1 MVGGLLR
8 WLGVRGGTWA
18 GAGRQG
24 VKAVGGQPM
33 AGGHTCTQAGAAGGA
48 QVRSLRCLP
57 VEKEEGRV
65 EARAVVDSWA

>member
-1 MVGGLLR
+1 
-8 WLGVRGGTWA
+8 
-18 GAGRQG
+18 
-24 VKAVGGQPM
+24 M
-33 AGGHTCTQAGAAGGA
+33 AGGHTCTLAGAAGGA